1 MSLEDSWGVMVNYLY
16 DLDSVTKNH
25 EDYTNSDLIAVSPKL
40 KKTIQNNKKKV
51 ISYSI

>member
-25 EDYTNSDLIAVSPKL
+25 EDYANFKLIAISPKL
-40 KKTIQNNKKKV
+40 TKTIQNNKKK
-51 ISYSI
+51 ILSYSI